1 VSAGLTPA
9 QALAAATVDPA
20 MAFGMESQLGVIEA
34 GMLAD
39 MVLLDADPLLDIR
52 NTQRISAVMA
62 DGRLF

>member
-1 VSAGLTPA
+1 
-9 QALAAATVDPA
+9 